1 MIIKAIIT
9 GLILSIMVGPTFF
22 LLLETSI
29 KRGVRAALYFDLG
42 VLIADILYIAIAYV
56 FFAEVATLTK
66 SGNNSVLKIVGG
78 IIFVSYGALSWFKK
92 PKTIKVNELGIATNS
107 ANDYFILCLKGF
119 LLNMANPLIIFYWFT
134 VMTTVGNRQTADGH
148 IMHSSLILFV
158 TIILVTFFAID
169 ILKILGAKKLR
180 PLINDQLL
188 FGLNRV
194 ICLIFFVF
202 GIILVLQGILPL

>member
-1 MIIKAIIT
+1 MIFKAIIT

-29 KRGVRAALYFDLG
+29 KRGVRAALFFDLG
-42 VLIADILYIAIAYV
+42 VLIADILYIAVAYF

-66 SGNNSVLKIVGG
+66 SDNQSVLKLVGG
-78 IIFVSYGALSWFKK
+78 IIFIAYGTFSWFKK
-92 PKTIKVNELGIATNS
+92 PKAVKVNELGVATNTM
-107 ANDYFILCLKGF
+107 NDYAMLCLKGF

-134 VMTTVGNRQTADGH
+134 VMTTVGNKQNPDGG

-158 TIILVTFFAID
+158 TIILVTFFSID
-169 ILKILGAKKLR
+169 VLKIMGAKKLR

-194 ICLIFFVF
+194 ICIIFFVF
-202 GIILVLQGILPL
+202 GIVLVLQGVLPM